1 MAGQTSYTEIY
12 GTLIDS
18 WAGSLLEPF
27 KQVTPILDA
36 RAVKEDGSVEKYAIR
51 FGGYQVRCTNRP
63 VLLRQN

>member
-36 RAVKEDGSVEKYAIR
+36 AKFSEGKEQGGQNETGHGGSCR
-51 FGGYQVRCTNRP
+51 R
-63 VLLRQN
+63 